1 MKIFYDTE
9 FLERGN
15 QYPVVPISIGMVRED
30 GKTLYLVNRD
40 APVQEI
46 LDHEWL
52 RMNVWPHIKHYFEMS
67 TEERAARRYT
77 DFRPAN
83 DWQGPIQGFCREG
96 LDFDVDGSLR
106 GPTAELWAYY
116 ADYDHVVMA
125 QSFGTMVT
133 LPAHMPMF
141 THDLKQAQ
149 QMLLPDHKFG
159 PPSIVEHDALADA
172 RWVQR
177 EHARLRDA
185 VIERFGLDLL

>member
-1 MKIFYDTE
+1 MKVFYDTE

-15 QYPVVPISIGMVRED
+15 QHPIIPISIGMVRED
-30 GKTLYLVNRD
+30 GKVLYLVNRD

-67 TEERAARRYT
+67 TADRAARRYT
-77 DFRPAN
+77 DFRPVM
-83 DWQGPIQGFCREG
+83 DWYGPIQSFCAAG
-96 LDFDVDGSLR
+96 LDADEDGVRS
-106 GPTAELWAYY
+106 GQHAELWAYY
-116 ADYDHVVMA
+116 SDYDHVVLSQA
-125 QSFGTMVT
+125 FGTMIN
-133 LPAHMPMF
+133 LPPHMPMF

-149 QMLLPDHKFG
+149 EMLLPEHKFG

-185 VIERFGLDLL
+185 VIARYGVDLL